1 MWLSAGLLLSGMLI
15 ETFSP
20 GENLPPKLDL
30 ASFLNEMVHGRFMS
44 GKGLLYAGVVTLI
57 FTPVLRV
64 CTAIVAFLA
73 ERDWN
78 FVGIS
83 IAVLVAL
90 LLEVSYFLQ

>member
-1 MWLSAGLLLSGMLI
+1 MWLSAGLLLSGLVVEML
-15 ETFSP
+15 SP
-20 GENLPPKLDL
+20 AANPVPPLDL
-30 ASFLNEMVHGRFMS
+30 ASFLKEMIHGRFLS
-44 GKGLLYAGVVTLI
+44 GQGLLYAGVVTLI

-83 IAVLVAL
+83 IVVLGAL
-90 LLEVSYFLQ
+90 LLEVFYFLQ